1 MRILVINP
9 GATSTKIAVFDGDK
23 EAAKKTI
30 DHDAGALLRRRA
42 TGSASSRT
50 RCGSWAIRPVI
61 LTRYA
66 PAADCSGTYPAAP
79 TG

>member
-30 DHDAGALLRRRA
+30 DHDAGELAGFDSVVA
-42 TGSASSRT
+42 QKG
-50 RCGSWAIRPVI
+50 
-61 LTRYA
+61 
-66 PAADCSGTYPAAP
+66 
-79 TG
+79 